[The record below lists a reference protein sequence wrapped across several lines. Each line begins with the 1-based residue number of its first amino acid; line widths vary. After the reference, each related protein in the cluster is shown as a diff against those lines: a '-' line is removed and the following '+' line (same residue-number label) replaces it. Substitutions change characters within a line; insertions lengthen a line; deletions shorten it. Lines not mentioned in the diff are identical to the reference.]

1 MLVEKILQDRDE
13 LIAIVNKW
21 SDEDERLL
29 VFEKD
34 DTLVLKKMKWNLSGF
49 ADDSYNDEMSMEEIV
64 AEVHRNRHPGSK

>member
-1 MLVEKILQDRDE
+1 MLVEKILHDRNE

-34 DTLVLKKMKWNLSGF
+34 DTLVLKKMKWSFSGF
-49 ADDSYNDEMSMEEIV
+49 ADNSYNDEMTMEEV
-64 AEVHRNRHPGSK
+64 VKEVHKNRRPK